1 MGRKRKKMT
10 YFNVNFPKEYNDT
23 NIYLRDIIAEEA
35 GTKLCM
41 ALMRTVLDIQIENAE
56 PLDIKIMSQ
65 VYFPIK
71 INDVGVVSRSSIKE
85 ANSWRI
91 AKAKSE
97 MGPGLGRA
105 DVGNPQR

>member
-1 MGRKRKKMT
+1 MT

-56 PLDIKIMSQ
+56 AS
-65 VYFPIK
+65 
-71 INDVGVVSRSSIKE
+71 
-85 ANSWRI
+85 
-91 AKAKSE
+91 
-97 MGPGLGRA
+97 
-105 DVGNPQR
+105 